1 MNARCI
7 SIGIQFAA
15 LLLLAGCATMDA
27 APGTVSKATP
37 EAPCK
42 AGLAAKPVY
51 PADTLTG
58 DEDIWALGS
67 VLWAD
72 RKARQAREIV
82 LETVVEGCTK
92 PSSVR

>member
-1 MNARCI
+1 MLI
-7 SIGIQFAA
+7 A
-15 LLLLAGCATMDA
+15 LSGCAATQT
-27 APGTVSKATP
+27 APATSKVAVP

-58 DEDIWALGS
+58 DEDLWVLGTQ
-67 VLWAD
+67 LWAD
-72 RKARQAREIV
+72 RKARQARELE

-92 PSSVR
+92 PAQ